1 MSKRKYRRLTPAE
14 WAEARALW
22 ESGETVLQELSVR
35 FGVSERALQAHF
47 AKHSTLKGSKAK
59 ELAAAVQET
68 VFADIFEDPAA
79 ARAKGRQ
86 ARTAPDQNA
95 TKIEGLIMGQLAEA
109 QKDPANAHRALSAL
123 RALALATQALERAHS
138 MKWASS
144 ASISWKMLRN
154 FLYCRSSTTPKR
166 RSRRS
171 GESSGR
177 PIRTKASALRK
188 RRSRHEQIV
197 PFRLQKGDLVVLV
210 MGPLIT
216 SRAWTH
222 RSPRKRRTLE

>member
-86 ARTAPDQNA
+86 ARTATYENA

-138 MKWASS
+138 MKWASLGLDKLEDAQELPVLPIIDYS
-144 ASISWKMLRN
+144 EAQIEEIRRKQREAYQNEGECASEEEI
-154 FLYCRSSTTPKR
+154 
-166 RSRRS
+166 
-171 GESSGR
+171 E
-177 PIRTKASALRK
+177 A
-188 RRSRHEQIV
+188 
-197 PFRLQKGDLVVLV
+197 
-210 MGPLIT
+210 
-216 SRAWTH
+216 
-222 RSPRKRRTLE
+222 